1 MKVTLE
7 TYCKYNTCIFYNSTW
22 KDYGIPSMNN
32 PRMVA
37 VVRQFPWPYR
47 NVRYVYIFSFVT
59 VLTKDA
65 EQYGNCSNDSISQWN
80 FQPIGTPRARSMTLI
95 DFWYKHMN
103 ELNLELQCSKH
114 TVYYKVLLV
123 NVRAKLGFV
132 GNGVPTRINYALFG
146 TSIRESKRSTD
157 SVLT

>member
-1 MKVTLE
+1 
-7 TYCKYNTCIFYNSTW
+7 
-22 KDYGIPSMNN
+22 
-32 PRMVA
+32 
-37 VVRQFPWPYR
+37 
-47 NVRYVYIFSFVT
+47 
-59 VLTKDA
+59 
-65 EQYGNCSNDSISQWN
+65 
-80 FQPIGTPRARSMTLI
+80 
-95 DFWYKHMN
+95 MN